1 MQITGRDSYYTHV
14 TRDPTSKP
22 DWVIEASYSCRQFKQ
37 ITHISPGE
45 EYRRPAYLEEV
56 LAIFKRNS
64 HPFVQVDSLAM
75 RWMGSSNIPTLV
87 SET

>member
-1 MQITGRDSYYTHV
+1 M
-14 TRDPTSKP
+14 TRHLSL
-22 DWVIEASYSCRQFKQ
+22 IEACRNFEIAHLQFKQ
-37 ITHISPGE
+37 MTHISPGE